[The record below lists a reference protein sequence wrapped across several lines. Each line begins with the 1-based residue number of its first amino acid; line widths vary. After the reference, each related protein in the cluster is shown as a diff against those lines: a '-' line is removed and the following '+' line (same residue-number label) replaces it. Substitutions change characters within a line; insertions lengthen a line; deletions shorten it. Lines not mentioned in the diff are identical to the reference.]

1 MHDAF
6 LVIEYQLEEEE
17 IQLKVTKQ
25 ITHFT
30 SHAGE

>member
-1 MHDAF
+1 MHEAF

-17 IQLKVTKQ
+17 TQLKVTKQ

-30 SHAGE
+30 SNAGE